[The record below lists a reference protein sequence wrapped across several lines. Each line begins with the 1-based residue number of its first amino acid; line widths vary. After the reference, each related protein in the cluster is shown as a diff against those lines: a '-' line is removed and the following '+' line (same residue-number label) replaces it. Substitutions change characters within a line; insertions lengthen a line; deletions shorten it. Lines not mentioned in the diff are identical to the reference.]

1 MPRGRQLGDTLIP
14 TNQAQYLNVHPMITK
29 YNDSYTKA
37 SVSDNQSFK
46 DIIIYRLPEAYILG
60 CEAYI
65 HLNKPDSA
73 RYYYNKTWTRAGNAE
88 ETGTITI
95 AMLADEQARELAMEG
110 DRWNF
115 LKREGLLIDYV
126 RQFGGEQVKNDK
138 GVVLNDDVRIRSNIQ
153 AFHVRWPIPQT
164 QIDIMKTF
172 PQNEGY

>member
-1 MPRGRQLGDTLIP
+1 
-14 TNQAQYLNVHPMITK
+14 
-29 YNDSYTKA
+29 
-37 SVSDNQSFK
+37 
-46 DIIIYRLPEAYILG
+46 
-60 CEAYI
+60 
-65 HLNKPDSA
+65 
-73 RYYYNKTWTRAGNAE
+73 
-88 ETGTITI
+88 
-95 AMLADEQARELAMEG
+95 MLADEQARELAMEG

-138 GVVLNDDVRIRSNIQ
+138 GVVMNDDVRIRSNIQ

>member
-65 HLNKPDSA
+65 HLNNPDSA

-95 AMLADEQARELAMEG
+95 AMLADEQARELDMEG